1 MKDNTTLSELPP
13 LLQAVFQLLQAHRPA
28 FRQARPYWRAIGLVM
43 SELFIFGRH
52 TLTQGLL
59 ALGITDGDWSAW
71 YRLFSRRRFDE
82 KVLGECLLG
91 ETLAHVSADEPY
103 TVAIDSTSFHRSSLK
118 MPGTSWLKDR
128 RFSAFRPGIHRAQRF
143 VHGAWLTP
151 IQEGFS
157 RA

>member
-71 YRLFSRRRFDE
+71 YRLFSRPRFDE
-82 KVLGECLLG
+82 VTLANCLLR
-91 ETLAHVSADEPY
+91 ETLTHAPASEPY
-103 TVAIDSTSFHRSSLK
+103 SVAI
-118 MPGTSWLKDR
+118 
-128 RFSAFRPGIHRAQRF
+128 
-143 VHGAWLTP
+143 
-151 IQEGFS
+151 
-157 RA
+157 